1 MGRHWTAVPW
11 RALTSGSISPHTGAR
26 RAEASRG
33 CWWSP
38 TGKSRRQ
45 ARSLRSSSLVQT
57 GQRTPSSSTSVGK
70 ATLRSSSWP
79 YVEHP
84 TIPSC
89 A

>member
-11 RALTSGSISPHTGAR
+11 RALTSGSISLHTGAR

-45 ARSLRSSSLVQT
+45 ARNLRSSSSVQT
-57 GQRTPSSSTSVGK
+57 GQRTPSSSTSARCPG
-70 ATLRSSSWP
+70 WP
-79 YVEHP
+79 CP
-84 TIPSC
+84 TRTRPDGR